1 MAINITSD
9 TVVKLVVRNG
19 IDSDRKNVILSTGE
33 LGYTTDTQRL
43 FVGDGSNAGGKVV
56 GNLFLGAVNPISIYS
71 SQAQIGDLIYS
82 TGDNNLYSYTLS
94 GWYQLSPYFDSTM
107 VKNGV
112 TWGVNP
118 SLLATGSTD
127 LSILR
132 NLSGSWNYAVSA
144 LSSTPGNSVLANTS
158 SVTGPVSSLV
168 INQNQFLGRTTA
180 GTLTAVSLS
189 ALSGLSVTTTGNS
202 FVIDGSQLQ
211 NSIST
216 LTTNLSVVSGDQ
228 DAVGT
233 TFYRESTFVYS
244 ANTWNTYQSQNG
256 LVNQWQYIFADWTKT
271 PLKLTVGPFNRPR
284 TIHVSARVHARLSD
298 NPTSAWFR
306 LGLFNS
312 DMSPINDTSVTA
324 SSAISALDVVSVEG
338 IGYYSFC
345 AAPTLDAIY
354 TLPAN
359 TTATF
364 GLQSYLYVNRGGNG
378 TSRNSFIE
386 INGWQT
392 GNYNPTVGSIKVSQG
407 GPRNLIRVG
416 KFNDTTFSQISA
428 TNSSAASGQF
438 IQTGSAN
445 PGALTNDD
453 LFCIKN
459 TSFIRAVIL

>member
-1 MAINITSD
+1 MSINITSD

-19 IDSDRKNVILSTGE
+19 TDSDRQNVILSTGE

-71 SQAQIGDLIYS
+71 SQAQVGDLIYS

-107 VKNGV
+107 VKNGI

-158 SVTGPVSSLV
+158 SVTGPVSSLI
-168 INQNQFLGRTTA
+168 INQNQFLGRTTS

-202 FVIDGSQLQ
+202 FIIDGSQLQ

-216 LTTNLSVVSGDQ
+216 LTTNLSVVSGDL

-271 PLKLTVGPFNRPR
+271 PLKLTVGPFNRQR
-284 TIHVSARVHARLSD
+284 TIHVSARVHVKLSD
-298 NPTSAWFR
+298 NANSVWFR
-306 LGLFNS
+306 LGLFNT
-312 DMSPINDTSVTA
+312 DMSPITSTSTTA
-324 SSAISALDVVSVEG
+324 ASAISALDVVSVDG
-338 IGYYSFC
+338 IGNYSLSL
-345 AAPTLDAIY
+345 APTLDTIY

-359 TTATF
+359 TSVTF
-364 GLQSYLYVNRGGNG
+364 GLQSYFYVNRGGNG
-378 TSRNSFIE
+378 SSRNSCIE

-392 GNYNPTVGSIKVSQG
+392 GNYNPTVNGIKVSQA
-407 GPRNLIRVG
+407 GPRNLIRAG
-416 KFNDTTFSQISA
+416 KFTDTIFEQISA
-428 TNSSAASGQF
+428 INSFPSNQF

-453 LFCIKN
+453 LYSIKN
-459 TSFIRAVIL
+459 ASFIRAVIL